1 MDIFLFGILV
11 LLLSC
16 VITFTGVIDFFLIK
30 EFIKESRPEALL
42 FALLVFATGH
52 ILSGLVYAAL
62 RRSQGERDFKGNFL
76 TYLMIIR
83 YFPRALLYI
92 VWYGGGL
99 FLLILTFYCLKE
111 SGRELGVYFAVTVLW
126 IVLTYFGHKAL
137 RKIVLGNIDPDS
149 IEWPNSYYEKDSR
162 TIVAAVEKCDT
173 NGTFSVNR
181 KKGVAYCANVLCTA
195 FYDEENGE
203 LMPAH
208 GYLHWFVRNQ
218 TYDNCGII
226 KGFTENGLYRVRV
239 REKKKKNTDG
249 TEEHQGFWL
258 EKIVDKKV
266 QCPEL
271 QAYVDEYNKPIIVKD
286 DFFGELEYD
295 KTEERFKGEM
305 KLGEDSIGVYIYA
318 ENEPEKW
325 EAIIKNAAE
334 HVGDIS
340 ELDEKC
346 RRYAAQNIDE
356 VFDEDSNELSEQA
369 IYDDLSPV
377 CLDIYDETEIIAVYG
392 SDNLFGSP
400 EIRVSYDKEKGSYDW
415 EMEC

>member
-1 MDIFLFGILV
+1 MYAFIIGLLIL
-11 LLLSC
+11 LISC
-16 VITFTGVIDFFLIK
+16 TVTFTGVFIVFLVRDY
-30 EFIKESRPEALL
+30 FNDGRPEHLL
-42 FALLVFATGH
+42 FAFFVLLAGYILTGVE
-52 ILSGLVYAAL
+52 GAAI
-62 RRSQGERDFKGNFL
+62 RKAQGKGGFIE
-76 TYLMIIR
+76 TFVAYLKLIR
-83 YFPRALLYI
+83 YFPKALLYI

-137 RKIVLGNIDPDS
+137 RKIVLGNVDPDS
-149 IEWPNSYYEKDSR
+149 IEWGNSYYDKDIR

-181 KKGVAYCANVLCTA
+181 KKGVAYCADVLCTA
-195 FYDEENGE
+195 FYDEETGE
-203 LMPAH
+203 LMPAK

-218 TYDNCGII
+218 TYDNCGKI
-226 KGFTENGLYRVRV
+226 KGFSENGLYRVHV
-239 REKKKKNTDG
+239 REQKKKNTDG

-295 KTEERFKGEM
+295 KTEERFEGGM
-305 KLGEDSIGVYIYA
+305 KLGEEDIGVYIYA

-325 EAIIKNAAE
+325 EAIIKNVAE
-334 HVGDIS
+334 RVGDIA
-340 ELDEKC
+340 ELDKKC
-346 RRYAAQNIDE
+346 RRYAAENIDD

-369 IYDDLSPV
+369 IYDDLSMF
-377 CLDIYDETEIIAVYG
+377 CLDIYNETEIIALYG
-392 SDNLFGSP
+392 SDKLFGSP
-400 EIRVSYDKEKGSYDW
+400 EIRVSYDKEKGPYDW

>member
-1 MDIFLFGILV
+1 MTAFIIGILILLMSCTITFSGVFIILLVRDYINDGRPEDLLFAFLV
-11 LLLSC
+11 LLAGYIL
-16 VITFTGVIDFFLIK
+16 TGLEGAAIRKAQGEDDF
-30 EFIKESRPEALL
+30 KESFMA
-42 FALLVFATGH
+42 
-52 ILSGLVYAAL
+52 
-62 RRSQGERDFKGNFL
+62 
-76 TYLMIIR
+76 YLKLIR
-83 YFPRALLYI
+83 YFPKALLYI

-149 IEWPNSYYEKDSR
+149 IEWPNSYYEKDIR

-173 NGTFSVNR
+173 NGTFSVKS
-181 KKGVAYCANVLCTA
+181 KKGEAYCADVLCTA
-195 FYDEENGE
+195 FYDEEKGE
-203 LMPAH
+203 LMPAK

-218 TYDNCGII
+218 TYDNCGKI

-239 REKKKKNTDG
+239 REQMKKNTDG

-286 DFFGELEYD
+286 EFFGELEYD
-295 KTEERFKGEM
+295 KTEERFEGEM
-305 KLGEDSIGVYIYA
+305 KLGEDSITVYIYV

-325 EAIIKNAAE
+325 GEYIKIVAKC
-334 HVGDIS
+334 VGDIS
-340 ELDEKC
+340 ELDNKC
-346 RRYAAQNIDE
+346 RRYASQNIDE
-356 VFDEDSNELSEQA
+356 VFDEDSNELSEQE
-369 IYDDLSPV
+369 IYDALSLF
-377 CLDIYDETEIIAVYG
+377 CLDIYDETQIIAVYG

-400 EIRVSYDKEKGSYDW
+400 EIRVSYDKEKGPYDW